1 MDWDAIGAIG
11 EILGALAVVATLGY
25 LAVQIRQNTRST
37 TTSIYESAMNGYVE
51 LNRTASEAD
60 ISAIV
65 FKAHTDPE
73 SLSELELFQYRAFHR
88 MWFAHVYKLF
98 RLYERG
104 VLPEDEW
111 ETTLR
116 DVDSWISQVPQLHMD
131 FREENPF
138 FSDLYVEIDRHRSGD
153 SGRSQM

>member
-11 EILGALAVVATLGY
+11 EILGALAVVATVGY

-51 LNRTASEAD
+51 LNRTMLEAD
-60 ISAIV
+60 INAIC
-65 FKAHTDPE
+65 FKAIADPE
-73 SLSELELFQYRAFHR
+73 SLSELELFQYHTFHR
-88 MWFAHVYKLF
+88 MWLAHVYKLF

-104 VLPEDEW
+104 VLPKEEW

-116 DVDSWISQVPQLHMD
+116 DVDSWISQASQVHVK
-131 FREENPF
+131 FRKDNPF
-138 FSDLYVEIDRHRSGD
+138 FRDLYVEIDRHRSGG
-153 SGRSQM
+153 SAGSQM